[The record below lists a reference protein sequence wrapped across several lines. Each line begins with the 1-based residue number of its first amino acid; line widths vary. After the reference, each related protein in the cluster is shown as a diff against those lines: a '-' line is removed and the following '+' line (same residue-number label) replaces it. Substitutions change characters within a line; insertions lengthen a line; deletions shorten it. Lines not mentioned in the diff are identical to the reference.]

1 MGHKESKENFTLTRV
16 PGVLV
21 GHWTDEAKSTGCTV
35 LLFPDGARCGAV
47 QLSSASGTREMGV
60 FDPAHISSKVHGM
73 CLSGGSAFGLAAAD
87 GVVEYLESK
96 GIGFD
101 SGYGK
106 VPIVPAAIIF
116 DLATAKTRPDA
127 KSGRLAAEAASSEPV
142 QQGRVGAGA
151 GATVAKWG
159 GGRLPGGLGSVAQDV
174 GDYVIGALAVVNAVG
189 LIRDPETGKWI
200 AGDGKAHLE
209 PPKISADWEGNTTLV
224 CVVTNAPLDSVQLT
238 VLARM
243 ASAGIARTIYPAFT
257 PFDGDAVFAFSTR
270 EKGKLSYSTFA
281 NLGSIAGQLT
291 ERCIIR
297 GALGERTSDTGNQ
310 V

>member
-1 MGHKESKENFTLTRV
+1 MPQNKSSENWTLTRV

-21 GHWTDEAKSTGCTV
+21 GHWTDKARSTGCTV

-47 QLSSASGTREMGV
+47 QLGSASGSRQMGV
-60 FDPAHISSKVHGM
+60 FDPAHISGKVHGM
-73 CLSGGSAFGLAAAD
+73 CLSGGSAFGLSAAD
-87 GVVEYLESK
+87 GVVEFLESK

-106 VPIVPAAIIF
+106 VPIVPAAIVF
-116 DLATAKTRPDA
+116 DLATAKTRPNA
-127 KSGRLAAEAASSEPV
+127 ESGRLASEAASSEPV

-174 GDYVIGALAVVNAVG
+174 GEYVIGALAVVNAIGSV
-189 LIRDPETGKWI
+189 RDPETRKWI
-200 AGDGKAHLE
+200 AGDGKAHLQ
-209 PPKISADWEGNTTLV
+209 PPKIGADWAGNTSLV

-243 ASAGIARTIYPAFT
+243 ASAGIARAIYPAFT
-257 PFDGDAVFAFSTR
+257 PFDGDGVFVFSTGSR
-270 EKGKLSYSTFA
+270 SGTDRATLAY
-281 NLGSIAGQLT
+281 LGTMCTHLVAEAIVHS
-291 ERCIIR
+291 
-297 GALGERTSDTGNQ
+297 

>member
-1 MGHKESKENFTLTRV
+1 MRDEKLPENYTLTRV

-21 GHWTDEAKSTGCTV
+21 GHWTDSAKSTGTTV

-47 QLSSASGTREMGV
+47 QLGSASGTREMGV

-73 CLSGGSAFGLAAAD
+73 CLSGGSAFGLSAAD
-87 GVVEYLESK
+87 GVVEFLESK

-101 SGYGK
+101 SGFGK
-106 VPIVPAAIIF
+106 VPIVPAAIVF
-116 DLATAKTRPDA
+116 DLATAKTRPNA
-127 KSGRLAAEAASSEPV
+127 ESGRLAAEAASGDPV

-159 GGRLPGGLGSVAQDV
+159 GDRIPGGLSSVAQDV
-174 GDYVIGALAVVNAVG
+174 GEYVIGALAVVNAIG
-189 LIRDPETGKWI
+189 SIRDPETGKWI
-200 AGDGKAHLE
+200 AGDGKAHLQ
-209 PPKISADWEGNTTLV
+209 PPKVGGDWTGNTTLI

-257 PFDGDAVFAFSTR
+257 PFDGDGVYAFSIGEDIEVSRGVFAH
-270 EKGKLSYSTFA
+270 
-281 NLGSIAGQLT
+281 LGSVGGQLT

-297 GALGERTSDTGNQ
+297 AVTAGRTSDRGD
-310 V
+310 

>member
-1 MGHKESKENFTLTRV
+1 MKDTPSADNSTLTRV

-21 GHWTDEAKSTGCTV
+21 GHWTDQAKSTGCTV

-47 QLSSASGTREMGV
+47 QLGSASGTREMGV
-60 FDPAHISSKVHGM
+60 FDPAHISGRVHGM
-73 CLSGGSAFGLAAAD
+73 CLSGGSAFGLSTAD
-87 GVVEYLESK
+87 GVVEFLESK

-101 SGYGK
+101 SGHGK

-116 DLATAKTRPDA
+116 DLATAKTRPNA
-127 KSGRLAAEAASSEPV
+127 KSGRLAAEAASSAPV
-142 QQGRVGAGA
+142 EQGRVGAGA

-174 GDYVIGALAVVNAVG
+174 GEYAIGALVVVNAVG
-189 LIRDPETGKWI
+189 SIRDPETGKWI
-200 AGDGKAHLE
+200 AGDGNAHLQ
-209 PPKISADWEGNTTLV
+209 PPKIGADWVGNTTLV

-257 PFDGDAVFAFSTR
+257 PFDGDGVFSFSTAR
-270 EKGKLSYSTFA
+270 EGKADSAMLA
-281 NLGSIAGQLT
+281 GLGSVIACVVSESVIYAVQ
-291 ERCIIR
+291 
-297 GALGERTSDTGNQ
+297 
-310 V
+310 

>member
-1 MGHKESKENFTLTRV
+1 MDTKRGNKESKENFTLTRV

-47 QLSSASGTREMGV
+47 QLGSASGTREMGV
-60 FDPAHISSKVHGM
+60 FDPAHISGKVYGM
-73 CLSGGSAFGLAAAD
+73 CLSGGSAFGLSAAD
-87 GVVEYLESK
+87 GVVEFLESK

-116 DLATAKTRPDA
+116 DLPTAKTRPNA
-127 KSGRLAAEAASSEPV
+127 ESGRMAAEAASSEPV
-142 QQGRVGAGA
+142 QQGKVGAGA

-159 GGRLPGGLGSVAQDV
+159 GGRVPGGLGSVAQDV

-189 LIRDPETGKWI
+189 SIRDPETGKWI
-200 AGDGKAHLE
+200 AGDGKANLQ
-209 PPKISADWEGNTTLV
+209 PPKIGADWAGNTTLV
-224 CVVTNAPLDSVQLT
+224 CVVTNAPLNSVQLT

-257 PFDGDAVFAFSTR
+257 PFDGDGVFAFTT
-270 EKGKLSYSTFA
+270 EKESDVSRALLA
-281 NLGSIAGQLT
+281 HLGSIADQLVMQCVV
-291 ERCIIR
+291 RMIR
-297 GALGERTSDTGNQ
+297 SPNSIK
-310 V
+310 

>member
-1 MGHKESKENFTLTRV
+1 MKTAESKENFTLTRV

-35 LLFPDGARCGAV
+35 LLFPEGARCGAV
-47 QLSSASGTREMGV
+47 QLGSASGTREMGV
-60 FDPAHISSKVHGM
+60 FDPAHISGKVHGM

-87 GVVEYLESK
+87 GVVEFLESK

-116 DLATAKTRPDA
+116 DLATAKTRPNA
-127 KSGRLAAEAASSEPV
+127 QSGRLAAEAASSAPV

-174 GDYVIGALAVVNAVG
+174 GDYVIGALVVVNAVG
-189 LIRDPETGKWI
+189 SIRDPETGKWI
-200 AGDGKAHLE
+200 AGDGKTHLQ
-209 PPKISADWEGNTTLV
+209 PPKIGADWAGNTTLV

-257 PFDGDAVFAFSTR
+257 PFDGDGVFAFST
-270 EKGKLSYSTFA
+270 A
-281 NLGSIAGQLT
+281 NDGAVSGPELAHLGSVADKLISQSVLQIARH
-291 ERCIIR
+291 EKPYW
-297 GALGERTSDTGNQ
+297 
-310 V
+310 

>member
-1 MGHKESKENFTLTRV
+1 
-16 PGVLV
+16 
-21 GHWTDEAKSTGCTV
+21 
-35 LLFPDGARCGAV
+35 
-47 QLSSASGTREMGV
+47 MGV
-60 FDPAHISSKVHGM
+60 FDPAHISGRVHGM

-87 GVVEYLESK
+87 GVVEFLESK

-116 DLATAKTRPDA
+116 DLATAKTRPNA
-127 KSGRLAAEAASSEPV
+127 ESGRLAAEAASAAPV

-174 GDYVIGALAVVNAVG
+174 VDYVIGALAVVNAIG
-189 LIRDPETGKWI
+189 SIRDPETGKWI
-200 AGDGKAHLE
+200 AGDGKAHLQ
-209 PPKISADWEGNTTLV
+209 PPKIGADWAGNTTLV

-257 PFDGDAVFAFSTR
+257 PFDGDGVFAFST
-270 EKGKLSYSTFA
+270 A
-281 NLGSIAGQLT
+281 NEGEVSQTTLAHQGSVGAGLVGQAMV
-291 ERCIIR
+291 R
-297 GALGERTSDTGNQ
+297 A

>member
-1 MGHKESKENFTLTRV
+1 MAQKSVKDNFTLTRV

-21 GHWTDEAKSTGCTV
+21 GHWTDDAQSTGCTV

-47 QLSSASGTREMGV
+47 QLGSASGTREMGV
-60 FDPAHISSKVHGM
+60 FDPAHISGRVHGM
-73 CLSGGSAFGLAAAD
+73 SLSGGSAFGLSTAD
-87 GVVEYLESK
+87 GVVEFLEEK

-127 KSGRLAAEAASSEPV
+127 KSGRLAAEAANSDPV
-142 QQGRVGAGA
+142 KQGRVGAGA

-174 GDYVIGALAVVNAVG
+174 GEYVIGALAVVNAVG
-189 LIRDPETGKWI
+189 SIRDPETGKWI
-200 AGDGKAHLE
+200 AGDGKAHLQ
-209 PPKISADWEGNTTLV
+209 PPKIGADWAGNTTLV
-224 CVVTNAPLDSVQLT
+224 CVVTNAPLNSVQLT

-243 ASAGIARTIYPAFT
+243 ASAGIARNIYPAFT
-257 PFDGDAVFAFSTR
+257 LFDGDGVFAFST
-270 EKGKLSYSTFA
+270 KGKGGISHAILA
-281 NLGSIAGQLT
+281 NLGSIAGEAVAQSIVYAT
-291 ERCIIR
+291 RFSAETR
-297 GALGERTSDTGNQ
+297 
-310 V
+310 

>member
-1 MGHKESKENFTLTRV
+1 MMHEEQQDNFTLTRV

-21 GHWTDEAKSTGCTV
+21 GHWTDQAKSTGCTI

-47 QLSSASGTREMGV
+47 QLGSASGTREMGV
-60 FDPAHISSKVHGM
+60 FDPAHISGRVHGM
-73 CLSGGSAFGLAAAD
+73 CLSGGSAFGLSTAD
-87 GVVEYLESK
+87 GVVGFLESK

-101 SGYGK
+101 SGHGK

-116 DLATAKTRPDA
+116 DLATAKTRPNA
-127 KSGRLAAEAASSEPV
+127 ESGRLAAEAATSAPV
-142 QQGRVGAGA
+142 EQGRVGAGA

-174 GDYVIGALAVVNAVG
+174 GEYVIGALAVVNAVG
-189 LIRDPETGKWI
+189 SIRNPETGKWI
-200 AGDGKAHLE
+200 AGDGKAHLQ
-209 PPKISADWEGNTTLV
+209 PPKIGADWAGNTTLV

-257 PFDGDAVFAFSTR
+257 PFDGDGVFVFSTGNDGGTNR
-270 EKGKLSYSTFA
+270 AALA
-281 NLGSIAGQLT
+281 HLGSVAVHLVGS
-291 ERCIIR
+291 CILSAADNS
-297 GALGERTSDTGNQ
+297 GRTS
-310 V
+310 